1 MSTIGEQILK
11 LFGGDIGIG
20 TAGRAASEA
29 FSADRAE
36 TDLKNKLK
44 NLGVDLPRNFP
55 EQPFLRPRPK
65 TELPTNMPGAI
76 EYPDFFY
83 TPEGKFINPMGPS
96 RIVGGTPGR
105 AEEGF
110 GRGKGRE
117 GPSIATMDLSQLS
130 VEDLIDLYGISR
142 EQAEKVVEFNKNE
155 MLKRVNKDDLLKRF
169 MLDRNFKRNK
179 SENNLLDAI
188 LPFISPGVGTS
199 GIMNLMSKK
208 EKAGRGRLQDG
219 GRIGFGSGTRDGRTV
234 GMSQNRVTQLL
245 ALREEAINKDDR
257 DKIIEIDQELSMMG
271 FITPKAF
278 GGRIGF
284 QDGRRVRPV
293 EIPGPAQEMEMLMKQ
308 LMEGGLSREDAE
320 KEAEIIL
327 FGPSAMK
334 RRDSKGG
341 LGSMMAGLGDDEDEY
356 KSPPFID
363 DPEGRMET
371 DEFEAIRQI
380 IESGALTKLD
390 DDELRRMYDSMVESE
405 AGIKLLEQENIN
417 SFEEYKD
424 FISRIRKR
432 PQGIENVMP
441 TMVA

>member
-219 GRIGFGSGTRDGRTV
+219 GRIGFGSGSKGTVDNDRKMRDNYFDLKRDEF
-234 GMSQNRVTQLL
+234 MSLSEYMQSPIAVRDLQNKSL
-245 ALREEAINKDDR
+245 
-257 DKIIEIDQELSMMG
+257 
-271 FITPKAF
+271 

-284 QDGRRVRPV
+284 QDGRRVQPV

-320 KEAEIIL
+320 KEAEILL

-341 LGSMMAGLGDDEDEY
+341 LGSMMARVDDDEDEY

-371 DEFEAIRQI
+371 DPFEMIK
-380 IESGALTKLD
+380 EALEKGRIS
-390 DDELRRMYDSMVESE
+390 ELSDSDIYSMYDAAVERG
-405 AGIKLLEQENIN
+405 AFDGT
-417 SFEEYKD
+417 FEEFKAMLGQLQQ
-424 FISRIRKR
+424 RQRR
-432 PQGIENVMP
+432 PEGIMQ
-441 TMVA
+441 TMVT

>member
-1 MSTIGEQILK
+1 MEHSRRAQLQQFREMLDGKIGMRQPQGFDFRMVPETN
-11 LFGGDIGIG
+11 FGFRERD
-20 TAGRAASEA
+20 
-29 FSADRAE
+29 
-36 TDLKNKLK
+36 
-44 NLGVDLPRNFP
+44 NFP
-55 EQPFLRPRPK
+55 KPAP
-65 TELPTNMPGAI
+65 MPGAI

-83 TPEGKFINPMGPS
+83 TPEGKFIDPMGSS
-96 RIVGGTPGR
+96 RIMGGTPGR

-117 GPSIATMDLSQLS
+117 GASIATLDLSTLS
-130 VEDLIDLYGISR
+130 VEDLIDRYGISR
-142 EQAEKVVEFNKNE
+142 EQAEKIVEFNKNK
-155 MLKRVNKDDLLKRF
+155 MLKGIDKDDFLKRF
-169 MLDRNFKRNK
+169 EDRTKTGK
-179 SENNLLDAI
+179 GEKNLLDAI

-199 GIMNLMSKK
+199 GIMKLLSG
-208 EKAGRGRLQDG
+208 EKAGRDRLQDG
-219 GRIGFGSGTRDGRTV
+219 GRIGFESGTRDGRTV
-234 GMSQNRVTQLL
+234 GMSKNRVTQLL
-245 ALREEAINKDDR
+245 ALREEAVDKRDD
-257 DKIIEIDQELSMMG
+257 DKIIQIDQELFSMG
-271 FITPKAF
+271 YRFPNAL

-284 QDGRRVRPV
+284 QTGRRVLPV
-293 EIPGPAQEMEMLMKQ
+293 EIPTPADEMSGTIKRLME
-308 LMEGGLSREDAE
+308 EGGLSREAAE

-334 RRDSKGG
+334 LRDSKQGI
-341 LGSMMAGLGDDEDEY
+341 GSMIAAADDEDEY

-380 IESGALTKLD
+380 IESGTLTKLD

-405 AGIKLLEQENIN
+405 AGIKLLDEYNIN

>member
-1 MSTIGEQILK
+1 MEHSRRAQLQQFREMLDGKIGMRQPQGFDFRMVPETN
-11 LFGGDIGIG
+11 FGFRERD
-20 TAGRAASEA
+20 
-29 FSADRAE
+29 
-36 TDLKNKLK
+36 
-44 NLGVDLPRNFP
+44 NFP
-55 EQPFLRPRPK
+55 KPAP
-65 TELPTNMPGAI
+65 MPGAI

-83 TPEGKFINPMGPS
+83 TPEGKFIDPMGSS
-96 RIVGGTPGR
+96 RIMGGTPGR

-117 GPSIATMDLSQLS
+117 GASIATLDLSTLS
-130 VEDLIDLYGISR
+130 VEDLIDRYGISR
-142 EQAEKVVEFNKNE
+142 EQAEKIVEFNKNK
-155 MLKRVNKDDLLKRF
+155 MLKGIDKDDFLKRF
-169 MLDRNFKRNK
+169 EDRTKTGK
-179 SENNLLDAI
+179 GEKNLLDAI

-199 GIMNLMSKK
+199 GIMKLLSG
-208 EKAGRGRLQDG
+208 EKAGRDRLQDG
-219 GRIGFGSGTRDGRTV
+219 GRIGFESGTRDGRTV
-234 GMSQNRVTQLL
+234 GMSKNRVTQLL
-245 ALREEAINKDDR
+245 ALREEAIDKDDR

-271 FITPKAF
+271 FTTPKAF

-284 QDGRRVRPV
+284 DNGGFSL
-293 EIPGPAQEMEMLMKQ
+293 GPAEEMEMLMKR
-308 LMEGGLSREDAE
+308 LMDEGGMSRDDAE
-320 KEAEIIL
+320 KAAEQML
-327 FGPSAMK
+327 FGPSAM
-334 RRDSKGG
+334 RLRDSKRG
-341 LGSMMAGLGDDEDEY
+341 LGSMMAAADDEDEY

-380 IESGALTKLD
+380 IESGTLTKLD

-405 AGIKLLEQENIN
+405 AGIKLLDEYNIN